1 MHAHDEEGFGMREPT
16 AKKIRRFAKHP
27 LGINERWAGDG
38 HDKLYRIGFP
48 IWAVVDDAS
57 SKFLGAWVLP
67 SNRTGKP
74 VAYCFLD
81 LVEKLRGKRNSSS
94 GSGLYLTLLQASH
107 CSSPQTVDQ
116 KQLNCMD

>member
-1 MHAHDEEGFGMREPT
+1 MHAHDEEGFGMHEPT
-16 AKKIRRFAKHP
+16 AKKIRRFVKHP

-67 SNRTGKP
+67 SNRTGKS

-81 LVEKLRGKRNSSS
+81 LVEKLGGKRKSSS
-94 GSGLYLTLLQASH
+94 GSRLYLTLL
-107 CSSPQTVDQ
+107 
-116 KQLNCMD
+116 